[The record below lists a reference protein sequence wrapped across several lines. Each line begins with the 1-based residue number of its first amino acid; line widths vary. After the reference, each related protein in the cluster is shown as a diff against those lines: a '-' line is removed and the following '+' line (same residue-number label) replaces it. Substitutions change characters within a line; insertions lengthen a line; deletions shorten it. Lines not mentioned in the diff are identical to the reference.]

1 MAIDQITSLDAG
13 IRKAADSALSPSSLQ
28 THPQDEKQ
36 LQTGSIVP
44 DGGPP
49 TSKPGEKT
57 TNEDSTTSRHL
68 DQGWAWVVMAAAMMT
83 HILTFG
89 LTYAMV
95 GIFHVELLEEF
106 ERGDSDTAWTGSIL
120 LGTMLCSGPITS
132 VLVGRF
138 GAQVIAIIGGLL
150 SSAGLCLSAAAS
162 SLDSLFFTYGALTG
176 FGFGLCY
183 LPCIVMVGRFFE
195 KRRSIA
201 TGFVVAGSGMGTF
214 MFAPIVQI
222 IVEEVGWRHAFLIL
236 GALELILCLCGATY
250 IPKLIPERPSPED
263 YQKHLRDLERQE
275 LEMSLMEGDHTELDS
290 IFSLSSYLPVGSVSQ
305 GVSRNV
311 SKNVSVTSLSG
322 PSKPSAGSS
331 GENKEADTLNI
342 LRAGTVTPLGIAEDA
357 RTLSSIIPYTA
368 AMDIYSNRIPS
379 ASTIVVPESI
389 HSDSRCGRCLSPFY
403 KVLRL
408 LDNRF
413 LVVFAISNFILC
425 IGYQLPYVYFKAYA
439 IRIGVG
445 EDEWSFILSVMGIM
459 DTLGRIL
466 VGFVF
471 DRIIGKHRRML
482 GYVSSCT
489 LAGTLLLLVPLA
501 SGYLSLA
508 VLASLFA
515 LIAGSTDS
523 LTPALLV
530 AFVGLDTLG
539 YSFGFV
545 IEMQGLGFLVGPP
558 TAGALYGLFMDYA
571 VVFYAGG
578 SAFVLAGI
586 IMVLEP
592 VLGGQFRCRS
602 GT

>member
-1 MAIDQITSLDAG
+1 MTN
-13 IRKAADSALSPSSLQ
+13 ADSA
-28 THPQDEKQ
+28 H
-36 LQTGSIVP
+36 
-44 DGGPP
+44 
-49 TSKPGEKT
+49 
-57 TNEDSTTSRHL
+57 SRHL
-68 DQGWAWVVMAAAMMT
+68 DRGWAWVVMAAAMMT
-83 HILTFG
+83 HIMSFG
-89 LTYAMV
+89 LIYAMV
-95 GIFHVELLEEF
+95 GIFHVELLAEF
-106 ERGDSDTAWTGSIL
+106 GRSDSDTAWTGSIL
-120 LGTMLCSGPITS
+120 LGTMLCSGPIAS
-132 VLVGRF
+132 ALVGRF
-138 GAQVIAIIGGLL
+138 GAQAVAIVGGLMA
-150 SSAGLCLSAAAS
+150 SAGFCLSALAP
-162 SLDSLFFTYGALTG
+162 SLDYLFFTYGALTG

-222 IVEEVGWRHAFLIL
+222 IVEAVGWRHGFLVL
-236 GALELILCLCGATY
+236 GAMELTLCLCGATY

-263 YQKHLRDLERQE
+263 YQKHLKDLERQE
-275 LEMSLMEGDHTELDS
+275 HEMSLDDIELTELDS
-290 IFSLSSYLPVGSVSQ
+290 IFSLSTYLPVGSVSQ
-305 GVSRNV
+305 TVSRNV
-311 SKNVSVTSLSG
+311 SKNVSAASLSA
-322 PSKPSAGSS
+322 PSKPSADESV
-331 GENKEADTLNI
+331 ENKDTESLNT
-342 LRAGTVTPLGIAEDA
+342 LKAETVTRVSIAEDA
-357 RTLSSIIPYTA
+357 RTLTSIMPYTA

-379 ASTIVVPESI
+379 ASTVAVPESI
-389 HSDSRCGRCLSPFY
+389 HVDRRCGRCISPFY

-408 LDNRF
+408 LNNRF
-413 LVVFAISNFILC
+413 LVVFALSNFVLC
-425 IGYQLPYVYFKAYA
+425 IGYQLPYVYFKSYA
-439 IRIGVG
+439 IRLGVA

-471 DRIIGKHRRML
+471 DRVLGKHWRML

-489 LAGTLLLLVPLA
+489 LAGALLLIVPLV

-508 VLASLFA
+508 VIASLFA

-558 TAGALYGLFMDYA
+558 IAGALYGLFMDYA

-578 SAFVLAGI
+578 FAFVLAGI
-586 IMVLEP
+586 IMVVEP
-592 VLGGQFRCRS
+592 VLGGKFRCRS
-602 GT
+602 RT